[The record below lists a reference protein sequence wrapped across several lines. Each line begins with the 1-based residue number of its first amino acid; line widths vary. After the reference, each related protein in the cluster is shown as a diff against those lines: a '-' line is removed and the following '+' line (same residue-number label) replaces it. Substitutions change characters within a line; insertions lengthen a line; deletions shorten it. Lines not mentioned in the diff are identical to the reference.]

1 MTARGAGQQ
10 YFSSTLDMK
19 SPDRSQG
26 IKEVLKQ
33 IQDTQNAM
41 NALIKRQT
49 NESKEKIKQTWTNR
63 MIAEK
68 AKR

>member
-1 MTARGAGQQ
+1 
-10 YFSSTLDMK
+10 MK

-49 NESKEKIKQTWTNR
+49 NESKEKLK
-63 MIAEK
+63 
-68 AKR
+68 